1 MATHALEVYLKDHLA
16 GSVAGRELAARTMP
30 DIALEIEEDQIILE
44 SLMGELGISPTRSKG
59 FALWLAEKLSRPKQ
73 PEGLFALEMLAL
85 GIQGKIALWRALEQ
99 VADTEPHVG
108 ALDLDHLIQ
117 RAEHQFA
124 EVERE
129 RLRKADQLFGGIHVL
144 QYG

>member
-1 MATHALEVYLKDHLA
+1 MATHALEVYLQDHLA
-16 GSVAGRELAARTMP
+16 GSIAGRALAARVAP
-30 DIALEIEEDQIILE
+30 DLALEIEEDQIILE
-44 SLMGELGISPTRSKG
+44 ALMNDLGIEPTRTKG
-59 FALWLAEKLSRPKQ
+59 LAVWIAEKLSRPKQ

-85 GIQGKIALWRALEQ
+85 GVQGKIALWRALKQ
-99 VADTEPHVG
+99 IADTEPYVG

-117 RAEHQFA
+117 RAQRQFD

-129 RLRKADQLFGGIHVL
+129 RVRKADQLFGGVHML